1 MMGLFGENPT
11 WGYFSHN
18 LHHALQS
25 CMKFLSHT
33 LVSIGVFKKSNIFC
47 MRPEVAW
54 ELCAPQRFPIAGLV
68 RTLETERVRRCV
80 WGTSDSCQV
89 PCSSPTLPAGWTP
102 GGTRSPPPPRSPAPP
117 GALEMPPGHKGQCI
131 YPATRWI
138 PPLIQLFVPFFPG

>member
-47 MRPEVAW
+47 MKPEVVW
-54 ELCAPQRFPIAGLV
+54 ELSVFQLRAWCARLRLNVCVGVSEGLLTAVRFRAPLQPF
-68 RTLETERVRRCV
+68 R
-80 WGTSDSCQV
+80 
-89 PCSSPTLPAGWTP
+89 PAGP
-102 GGTRSPPPPRSPAPP
+102 PEEPPRRPPPRSPAPP
-117 GALEMPPGHKGQCI
+117 GASETPPGHKGQCI